1 LKRGNLRWL
10 RAGLAALSIAV
21 AGMFISAGQ
30 QSVHLGTRV
39 ANADVWPNP
48 LGLPDDLTSASTD
61 SADPAAGDVAVAT

>member
-1 LKRGNLRWL
+1 MQRGHRPWL

-30 QSVHLGTRV
+30 QSVHLGTLV
-39 ANADVWPNP
+39 AHADVWPNP

-61 SADPAAGDVAVAT
+61 PADPAAGDVAVAT